1 MMASLRRVGLL
12 GGMSWQSTETYYRW
26 LNEGVQARLGG
37 HSSAPITVHSV
48 DFAAIEAMQQD
59 GDWGAAG
66 AALADAAR
74 ALERGGAE
82 AVALATNTMHV
93 VADDIRGAISV
104 PFLDLVDLVA
114 ARVEGV
120 DRVGLLGTGYTMA
133 SDLYPK
139 RLAPFGV
146 EVLVP
151 DPDDAALV
159 HRVIY
164 DELVH
169 GIVRPESR
177 AAYQAVIARLV
188 ERGARTILL
197 ACTEID
203 LLVEV
208 GDSAVPLLDTTRVHC
223 DAITEFIV
231 AGGPR

>member
-1 MMASLRRVGLL
+1 MAGLRRVGLL

-26 LNEGVQARLGG
+26 VNEGVQARLGG
-37 HSSAPITVHSV
+37 HSSAPLTVHSV
-48 DFAAIEAMQQD
+48 DFATIETLQQA
-59 GDWGAAG
+59 GDWAAAG
-66 AALADAAR
+66 AVLADAAG

-93 VADDIRGAISV
+93 VADDIRSAISV
-104 PFLDLVDLVA
+104 PFLDLIDFVA
-114 ARVEGV
+114 ARVEGL
-120 DRVGLLGTGYTMA
+120 DRVGLLGTGYTMG

-139 RLAPFGV
+139 RLAPSGV

-151 DPDDAALV
+151 EPDDAALV

-169 GIVRPESR
+169 GVARPESR
-177 AAYQAVIARLV
+177 ADYADVIARLA
-188 ERGARTILL
+188 ERGAQTILL

-203 LLVEV
+203 LLVGA
-208 GDSAVPLLDTTRVHC
+208 GDAVVPVLDTTRVHC
-223 DAITEFIV
+223 DAITDFIV

>member
-1 MMASLRRVGLL
+1 MTGLRRVGLL

-26 LNEGVQARLGG
+26 VNEGVQARLGG
-37 HSSAPITVHSV
+37 HSSAPLTVHSV
-48 DFAAIEAMQQD
+48 DFATIEALQQA
-59 GDWGAAG
+59 GDWAG
-66 AALADAAR
+66 AGEVLADAAG

-93 VADDIRGAISV
+93 VADDIRSAISV
-104 PFLDLVDLVA
+104 PFLDLIDFVA
-114 ARVEGV
+114 ARVEGL
-120 DRVGLLGTGYTMA
+120 DRVGLLGTGYTMG

-139 RLAPFGV
+139 RLAPCGV

-151 DPDDAALV
+151 EPDDAALV

-169 GIVRPESR
+169 GVVRPESR
-177 AAYQAVIARLV
+177 AAYADVIARLA
-188 ERGARTILL
+188 ERGAQTILL

-203 LLVEV
+203 LLVGA
-208 GDSAVPLLDTTRVHC
+208 GDAVVPVLDTTRVHC
-223 DAITEFIV
+223 DAITDFIV

>member
-1 MMASLRRVGLL
+1 MGPLRRVGLL

-37 HSSAPITVHSV
+37 HSSAPVTVHSV
-48 DFAAIEAMQQD
+48 DFAAIEAMQRA
-59 GDWGAAG
+59 GDWAAAG
-66 AALADAAR
+66 AALADAAV
-74 ALERGGAE
+74 ALERGGA
-82 AVALATNTMHV
+82 AAIALATNTMHA
-93 VADDIRGAISV
+93 VADDIRHATSV
-104 PFLDLVDLVA
+104 PFLDLIDLVG
-114 ARVEGV
+114 ARVEGL

-139 RLAPFGV
+139 RFAPLGV

-151 DPDDAALV
+151 EADDAALV

-169 GIVRPESR
+169 GVVRPESR
-177 AAYQAVIARLV
+177 RAYLGVIARLA
-188 ERGARTILL
+188 ERGAQTILL

-203 LLVEV
+203 LLIEA
-208 GDSAVPLLDTTRVHC
+208 GDAAVPLLDTTRVHC